1 MAILTASQSGREW
14 DESRKIV
21 GDIPVVG
28 KIVNSLL
35 LDPINDI
42 VQAIEKKSIERKAP
56 YPVAAQV
63 FSPGV

>member
-1 MAILTASQSGREW
+1 MAILSAEGSSQAW
-14 DESRKIV
+14 DDARQIT

-28 KIVNSLL
+28 KIVNTLL

-42 VQAIEKKSIERKAP
+42 VKAVERKSIERRAP
-56 YPVAAQV
+56 FPVAAQV

>member
-1 MAILTASQSGREW
+1 MGVLDASQSGREW
-14 DESRKIV
+14 DEARKIT

-42 VQAIEKKSIERKAP
+42 VQAVEKKSIERKAP
-56 YPVAAQV
+56 YPVASQV

>member
-1 MAILTASQSGREW
+1 MAILTASGSGAAW
-14 DESRKIV
+14 DESRKVV

-28 KIVNSLL
+28 KIINSIL

-42 VQAIEKKSIERKAP
+42 VEAVEKKSIERKAP